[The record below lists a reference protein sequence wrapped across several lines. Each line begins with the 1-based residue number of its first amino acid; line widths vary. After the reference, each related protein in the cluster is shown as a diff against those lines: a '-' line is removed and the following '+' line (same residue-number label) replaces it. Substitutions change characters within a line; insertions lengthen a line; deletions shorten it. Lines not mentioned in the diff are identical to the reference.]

1 MDLRP
6 VNQQIRQLQER
17 IELLHVNLQT
27 VSSRTL
33 CNSSTYSFEDRVTP
47 LEEDQV
53 LPEPPITSDIL
64 EDISRQMAIFDQQLQ
79 TLENKVKDCLH
90 NLDKKVT
97 DCNLKLDTYQ
107 TEYYEWMEQRWK
119 EGEADT
125 HRNLG
130 TTLAN
135 QQAQVQTILEILQ
148 QHGLA
153 PLPKDRKD
161 KSKPDLVHFP
171 KMETEITTT
180 QETSRL
186 FTSTSPKRRCWRI
199 EVLDIIRI
207 PLEKTNQ
214 SHAQNS
220 VALPAHHRHFRF
232 SVSFVAA
239 ADSHHDSHSLWRWQ
253 NFPWPFGSS
262 ARTCQLNPFLWYSR
276 RNTRR
281 STQGSGFPF
290 ITYAQNGPQCCWTYR
305 QQPAQP
311 PLPTH
316 SSADLRTPW
325 WIPRRIR
332 RQTAGHRLDLST
344 SSGSTHSIGRM
355 WQTSWTSWLLS
366 STHYL
371 RREIFPRSRSAPP
384 QHYIAKE

>member
-1 MDLRP
+1 MAGAIPIEPLTIHYPLDFTVLKIDEAMDLRP

-33 CNSSTYSFEDRVTP
+33 CNSRTYSLEDRVTP

-186 FTSTSPKRRCWRI
+186 FTSTSPKRRC
-199 EVLDIIRI
+199 
-207 PLEKTNQ
+207 
-214 SHAQNS
+214 
-220 VALPAHHRHFRF
+220 
-232 SVSFVAA
+232 
-239 ADSHHDSHSLWRWQ
+239 
-253 NFPWPFGSS
+253 
-262 ARTCQLNPFLWYSR
+262 
-276 RNTRR
+276 
-281 STQGSGFPF
+281 
-290 ITYAQNGPQCCWTYR
+290 
-305 QQPAQP
+305 
-311 PLPTH
+311 
-316 SSADLRTPW
+316 
-325 WIPRRIR
+325 
-332 RQTAGHRLDLST
+332 
-344 SSGSTHSIGRM
+344 
-355 WQTSWTSWLLS
+355 
-366 STHYL
+366 
-371 RREIFPRSRSAPP
+371 
-384 QHYIAKE
+384 